1 MRIPSTSGV
10 RNTISISL
18 NYGLFGVFKK
28 EKEETFEEVIVN
40 FFSKFNKNCKF
51 TSLIIS
57 TYLSHNKHEEHYTT
71 HYNKIAQNQ

>member
-40 FFSKFNKNCKF
+40 FFLN
-51 TSLIIS
+51 LI
-57 TYLSHNKHEEHYTT
+57 
-71 HYNKIAQNQ
+71 KIVNSQV